1 MTQTNTKA
9 VDAAVVHAALNLQL
23 ANWSVLYAKLHQY
36 HWLVKGP
43 HFFTLHAKFEE
54 LYQEAA
60 ARADE
65 LAERVLATG
74 GRPLSTMREFLA
86 AATLQ
91 EGSGDESALDMARSV
106 ASDFRTLAQELGQA
120 IADAGQAGDEVSADL
135 LLGIRESIE
144 KHAWMLE
151 AFASA

>member
-1 MTQTNTKA
+1 MTKTNPAETA
-9 VDAAVVHAALNLQL
+9 SVHAALNLQL
-23 ANWSVLYAKLHQY
+23 ANWSVLYAKLQQY

-43 HFFTLHAKFEE
+43 HFFTLHAKFQE
-54 LYQEAA
+54 LYEDAA
-60 ARADE
+60 ARVDE

-74 GRPLSTMREFLA
+74 GRPLATMREFLD
-86 AATLQ
+86 AATLE
-91 EGSGDESALDMARSV
+91 EGSGDESAIEMVLNV
-106 ASDFRTLAQELGQA
+106 ASDYRTLAQELGHA
-120 IADAGQAGDEVSADL
+120 IADAEHAGDGVTADL